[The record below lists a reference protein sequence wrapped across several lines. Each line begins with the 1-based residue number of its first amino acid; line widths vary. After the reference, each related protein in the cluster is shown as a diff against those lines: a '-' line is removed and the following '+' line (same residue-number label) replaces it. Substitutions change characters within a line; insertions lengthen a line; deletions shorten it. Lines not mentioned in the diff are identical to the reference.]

1 MGQQFVHCPRKK
13 RVTSCAYFFV
23 LSSLCGFFVSR
34 IVCLFVFPPFC
45 LLCLDFV
52 LPVYIEY
59 TSAAAAFS
67 FFPPVG
73 SGHCDG
79 ICVCVCVCELF
90 KFFFMLLDDAHLN
103 SWLLADFIVFNE
115 TDSSRICCS
124 LWLLCTAPALSFTAS
139 LYPPFSCLLRFSIS
153 VCCCLSG
160 LQITRHLFSSGLSL
174 KPI

>member
-13 RVTSCAYFFV
+13 KGSQAVLIFLYFLLCA
-23 LSSLCGFFVSR
+23 GFSFLVSF
-34 IVCLFVFPPFC
+34 VCLFFPPFC

-59 TSAAAAFS
+59 TILLQQPLLAF
-67 FFPPVG
+67 FHQFAVV
-73 SGHCDG
+73 
-79 ICVCVCVCELF
+79 IVTVCVCVCELF

-124 LWLLCTAPALSFTAS
+124 FWLLCTAPALSFTAS
-139 LYPPFSCLLRFSIS
+139 FYPPFSCLLRFSIS

-160 LQITRHLFSSGLSL
+160 LQITRHLFSSGHSL